1 MFNKPGAAM
10 LALLAAQA
18 PAAVQAIPPPIFGF
32 PDSGNHTELG
42 VAYTFNRNTTNVQ
55 EAMLFGGNI
64 TQSQPQLSVN
74 PALYQSIASYTGQ
87 YLVVMVDPDATTPEN
102 PTLRFILHWLAP
114 NVTQS
119 TSNNSSSGGVR
130 TLSPPSA
137 ASGSTD
143 FVSYRPPTPPETSSA
158 HRYILYA
165 FEQPADFTMPA
176 AFAGLAGGT
185 NRTNFNLTS
194 FMSAAGLGRP
204 AAAEFFYVS
213 RQAQVPGTFVA
224 LAGGTYP
231 GGNGDAIF
239 ETSPNAAAGGNGSAS
254 SSTGGTSGTGTSGSG
269 SASSSSGTGST
280 TSGARSVMEGLWRT
294 GIWGLLAL
302 L

>member
-1 MFNKPGAAM
+1 MFGKPGAAL
-10 LALLAAQA
+10 LALLAARA
-18 PAAVQAIPPPIFGF
+18 PAVVQAIPPPIFGF

-42 VAYTFNRNTTNVQ
+42 VAYTLDGNTTNVQ
-55 EAMLFGGNI
+55 EAMLFGANI

-74 PALYQSIASYTGQ
+74 PALYQSVASYTGQ

-119 TSNNSSSGGVR
+119 TSNSSSSISSGGVRR

-137 ASGSTD
+137 ASGGGGGTD

-165 FEQPADFTMPA
+165 FEQPANFTMPA
-176 AFAGLAGGT
+176 AFAGLAGGA

-231 GGNGDAIF
+231 GGNGGAIF
-239 ETSPNAAAGGNGSAS
+239 ENSPGAANGSAS
-254 SSTGGTSGTGTSGSG
+254 PPSPPSGTDST
-269 SASSSSGTGST
+269 T
-280 TSGARSVMEGLWRT
+280 TSGARRSVMEGLWTT
-294 GIWGLLAL
+294 GIWGLLTL